1 MAGFEDLLRSA
12 LAKHDN
18 PSAETRQVIYRSSRE
33 ALERMIQQKEGMP
46 AETIALQRQKL
57 EAAIVQVEMSRT
69 ASAEPVPQFKAAP
82 PEPVQQSVPQQGLQP
97 APPTAARQPIPQPAP
112 EQKAAPAV
120 DGALN
125 FGVAPPPPSSPS
137 PPPQGTPQMTAPQPV
152 PNPAAAPGPNVAASP
167 HPRGE
172 RDYDGDLLREK
183 KPYAKMLFWAIII
196 TGLGVTL
203 WWMVTFGPDLLRSRL
218 DGSVPNP
225 APTIESGSFNPDANA
240 GWVSVFSADSNPE
253 SIETGNE
260 GRAELLR
267 ADGRTYAR
275 LASNQGVD
283 NRIRF
288 VMPPGVMEQLRGR
301 AATFEITMQAVDGE
315 QQFSIYCEFGALGS
329 CGRKRFQIDGRLQ
342 PFIFDVLIN
351 DTRLASGERAR
362 LAINTDLGGTGKAVD
377 VSTIR
382 VRVDR

>member
-46 AETIALQRQKL
+46 AQTIALQRQKL

-69 ASAEPVPQFKAAP
+69 ASAEPVPQFKTAAVETVQ
-82 PEPVQQSVPQQGLQP
+82 EPQPQQAPQQSPQP
-97 APPTAARQPIPQPAP
+97 VPQPAP
-112 EQKAAPAV
+112 EQKAAPATG
-120 DGALN
+120 GALN
-125 FGVAPPPPSSPS
+125 FGVAPPPS
-137 PPPQGTPQMTAPQPV
+137 PPAPPPPAPSQAPAPQSV
-152 PNPAAAPGPNVAASP
+152 PNPAATPGPNLAAGP
-167 HPRGE
+167 HPYGE

-225 APTIESGSFNPDANA
+225 PPTIESGSFNPDANA

-315 QQFSIYCEFGALGS
+315 QQFSIYCEFGALGT

-351 DTRLASGERAR
+351 DTRLPSGERAR

-377 VSTIR
+377 ISTIR
-382 VRVDR
+382 VRIDR